1 MNSLW
6 MDVESDGTPRFMM
19 FDYLKPETI
28 YYVMIEGGKAEYKIS
43 VSDEQF

>member
-19 FDYLKPETI
+19 FDHLMPEPVYSVLI
-28 YYVMIEGGKAEYKIS
+28 KGGRAEYQIR
-43 VSDEQF
+43 VSDGQ